1 MAWEENSHICLHMQ
15 LIAILSRIGVRFSSK
30 ESEEYQQIGLGSFH
44 MRNYPAPYRI
54 VFVVNAPN
62 SNTFWKTNPN
72 ESTNPA
78 HGKAPFYSHP
88 W

>member
-1 MAWEENSHICLHMQ
+1 MVFGKYWMKNMK
-15 LIAILSRIGVRFSSK
+15 VSSK
-30 ESEEYQQIGLGSFH
+30 ESKKQQMGLGNFH

-88 W
+88 

>member
-54 VFVVNAPN
+54 VFIANAPN
-62 SNTFWKTNPN
+62 SNM
-72 ESTNPA
+72 S
-78 HGKAPFYSHP
+78 
-88 W
+88 

>member
-1 MAWEENSHICLHMQ
+1 MVFGKYWMKNMK
-15 LIAILSRIGVRFSSK
+15 VSSK
-30 ESEEYQQIGLGSFH
+30 EYKKQQMGLGSFH

-62 SNTFWKTNPN
+62 SNTFCRTNPS

-78 HGKAPFYSHP
+78 QGNAPFSFHP
-88 W
+88 

>member
-1 MAWEENSHICLHMQ
+1 MVFGKYWMKNMKA
-15 LIAILSRIGVRFSSK
+15 SSK
-30 ESEEYQQIGLGSFH
+30 ESEKHQQTGLGSFH

-62 SNTFWKTNPN
+62 SNTFLKTNPN

-78 HGKAPFYSHP
+78 HGNAPFSFHS
-88 W
+88 